1 MPQSDDIPYSPPSLI
16 PHHHHPH
23 LPPPKAGASVHNSSS
38 SNNSSSSLEEFIA
51 YVTCRS
57 DTRREHSRDVSLL
70 GSHLFNCGGTR
81 STGTGNYEPLLTT
94 TTSTTTSS
102 RTKKKEKKKTMQ
114 RASVARRSGSDHPT
128 MSPGLRS
135 RSSERQVDIDNHSNN
150 HDHLPPQQQQ
160 LQGTESVEGGNHNQ
174 LHRAMS
180 DPFDTPGAV
189 DGGGDCGI
197 DDGDHDYDE
206 GTDEFIL
213 AASTSQM
220 TIQPPPT
227 NNNGSNHTFL
237 QIPTFARYPCLEN
250 KNKNCWSEPPITIFS
265 VRGMNYHTNQKKVP
279 SLPYLLRSRG
289 SDIFLTDP
297 KKTFSLDAMYVVV
310 VVDVTCACVVQFMCG
325 MSRF

>member
-1 MPQSDDIPYSPPSLI
+1 MPQSDDIPSPPSSI

-23 LPPPKAGASVHNSSS
+23 LPRKAGASVHNS

-94 TTSTTTSS
+94 ITTSS

-325 MSRF
+325 MSRY

>member
-1 MPQSDDIPYSPPSLI
+1 MPQSDDIPSPPSSI

-23 LPPPKAGASVHNSSS
+23 LPRKAGASVHNS

-94 TTSTTTSS
+94 ITTSS

-189 DGGGDCGI
+189 DGGGIDD

-237 QIPTFARYPCLEN
+237 QIPTFARYP
-250 KNKNCWSEPPITIFS
+250 
-265 VRGMNYHTNQKKVP
+265 
-279 SLPYLLRSRG
+279 
-289 SDIFLTDP
+289 
-297 KKTFSLDAMYVVV
+297 
-310 VVDVTCACVVQFMCG
+310 
-325 MSRF
+325 